1 MQPSTVCCSGLRFL
15 LVSPQFLLQ
24 PYQRC
29 ERCNQTGATV
39 GCCLTSCQSNY
50 HFMCARSRQC
60 VFQDDKKVYCHK
72 HRHLISG
79 RVSSGPLLDV
89 ETMWIWDLSELPFV
103 FQMITGQEFE
113 VNRRVYVDFEGIS
126 LRRKFLTG
134 LEPEL
139 INVMI
144 GISFISYLME
154 NFLFAFFC

>member
-1 MQPSTVCCSGLRFL
+1 MVAVPESGFHVVLSPPCL
-15 LVSPQFLLQ
+15 LPFH
-24 PYQRC
+24 QRC

-79 RVSSGPLLDV
+79 RVSSGP
-89 ETMWIWDLSELPFV
+89 PFV
-103 FQMITGQEFE
+103 SYWMQQSLLLKEVNYLLSVVQMITGQEFE

-144 GISFISYLME
+144 GK
-154 NFLFAFFC
+154 

>member
-1 MQPSTVCCSGLRFL
+1 EAGRLLYLGQNEWAHVNCCLWSAEVFEEENGSL
-15 LVSPQFLLQ
+15 LHVHSAVARGRLM
-24 PYQRC
+24 RC
-29 ERCNQTGATV
+29 ERCNKTGATV

-50 HFMCARSRQC
+50 HFMCARSRHC
-60 VFQDDKKVYCHK
+60 VFQDDKKVYCYK

-79 RVSSGPLLDV
+79 K
-89 ETMWIWDLSELPFV
+89 
-103 FQMITGQEFE
+103 MITGQEFE

-144 GISFISYLME
+144 GIAIIIILA
-154 NFLFAFFC
+154 FL